1 MYQLLLDSSNI
12 FLSVGLAKNGKL
24 VDKISY
30 EAWQRQSEMMVTE
43 VDNILKRNNVD
54 KKELDGVVVGIGPGS
69 YTGVRIGVTIALSLL
84 KHQEFPTICV
94 FNARSGR
101 SYFGVYKGKEVLE
114 KDTVLE
120 NEKVLEY
127 IKSHPDYLVFDE
139 MGQADPI
146 DKEVESKDKMSLLEI
161 VEQAGAKAVGAG
173 IAIEKGFQEGGA
185 RLRSNGLRVESL
197 AIIDHMDEN
206 SITFLE

>member
-12 FLSVGLAKNGKL
+12 FLSVGLAKDGKL

-43 VDNILKRNNVD
+43 IDKILKRNKVD
-54 KKELDGVVVGIGPGS
+54 KKELDDVVVGIGPGS
-69 YTGVRIGVTIALSLL
+69 YTGVRIGVTIAKTIAYALKIKLYAKSSLSLL

-127 IKSHPDYLVFDE
+127 IKSHPDYLVCGDTYQLGLESADFDIVE
-139 MGQADPI
+139 NLADF
-146 DKEVESKDKMSLLEI
+146 DTSEEVDAFRLNPVYLKDLLE
-161 VEQAGAKAVGAG
+161 
-173 IAIEKGFQEGGA
+173 
-185 RLRSNGLRVESL
+185 
-197 AIIDHMDEN
+197 
-206 SITFLE
+206 

>member
-12 FLSVGLAKNGKL
+12 FLSVGLAKDGKV

-54 KKELDGVVVGIGPGS
+54 KSALDGVVVGIGPGS
-69 YTGVRIGVTIALSLL
+69 YTGVRIGVTIAKTIAYALHIKLYAKSSLSLL
-84 KHQEFPTICV
+84 KHREIPTICV

-101 SYFGVYKGKEVLE
+101 SYFAVYEGKKQIE

-120 NEKVLEY
+120 NEKVLDY
-127 IKSHPDYLVFDE
+127 IKNHPNYLVNGDTNQLGLESGEFDIIE
-139 MGQADPI
+139 NLADF
-146 DKEVESKDKMSLLEI
+146 DKNEEVDVFRLNPVYLKDLGK
-161 VEQAGAKAVGAG
+161 
-173 IAIEKGFQEGGA
+173 
-185 RLRSNGLRVESL
+185 
-197 AIIDHMDEN
+197 
-206 SITFLE
+206 